1 MEKKEESNIFDE
13 ARKQLGKPKKK
24 KPLPGSS
31 QQASSAPKTPSPI
44 TQPENNLS
52 TSSSSPLDMIKKIRE
67 MDNDLQKKMEQ
78 ICDLSGMSK
87 KELEAYIENPENFKT
102 GAWLK
107 AQSLKEKLEE
117 NFYEILGTQEKK
129 KNLQKKKLKL
139 SKDRRGK
146 TLGGRKGW
154 LQM

>member
-1 MEKKEESNIFDE
+1 MEKKDDFNIFDE
-13 ARKQLGKPKKK
+13 ARKQLGKSKKK
-24 KPLPGSS
+24 KRPRDPS
-31 QQASSAPKTPSPI
+31 QQESSAPKNPSPI
-44 TQPENNLS
+44 AQSGNNLS
-52 TSSSSPLDMIKKIRE
+52 ASDSSPLDMIKKIRE
-67 MDNDLQKKMEQ
+67 MDNDLQKKMEH

-87 KELEAYIENPENFKT
+87 KELDTYIENPQNFKT

-117 NFYEILGTQEKK
+117 NFYEILGAQEKK